1 MTYQHDYRISNPNDP
16 WQREWGTGSVIAA
29 LVSIVIMAGIVAYGA
44 MQALT

>member
-1 MTYQHDYRISNPNDP
+1 MTYQTDYRISNPNDP
-16 WQREWGTGSVIAA
+16 WRREWGTGIAA

>member
-16 WQREWGTGSVIAA
+16 WRREWGTGSAIAA